1 MDTIRQRSVLQAVL
15 LQTLAEHPEGLS
27 VEDAYD
33 TIDQNFTMPEEWY
46 RQIPA
51 SGGYDELKDLGY
63 DDWRSIPQ
71 EQLIELVSTEPQWQ
85 NEIRWARND
94 LRKLGYLD
102 TSAPRGVW
110 RLTEAGHSASQKVLT
125 EGWSAEEQIIIKSRK
140 PRKATQPEREAP
152 KPAPVPGMGMRSELL
167 AKLELLTQS
176 MPLNDLTTL
185 IEIAR
190 VIRKRSISAE
200 S

>member
-15 LQTLAEHPEGLS
+15 LQTLAEHSEGLS
-27 VEDAYD
+27 IEDAYD
-33 TIDQNFTMPEEWY
+33 TIDQNFTLPEEWY
-46 RQIPA
+46 RQIPE
-51 SGGYDELKDLGY
+51 SGGYDELKELGH
-63 DDWRSIPQ
+63 DDWRTIPQ

-102 TSAPRGVW
+102 MSAPRGVW
-110 RLTEAGHSASQKVLT
+110 RLTDAGRLAAQTVPAD
-125 EGWSAEEQIIIKSRK
+125 GWSAEEQRIIKSRK
-140 PRKATQPEREAP
+140 PQMAPRPKRET
-152 KPAPVPGMGMRSELL
+152 PVPIPTPGTGMRSELL
-167 AKLELLTQS
+167 TKLELLTQS
-176 MPLNDLTTL
+176 MPLKDLQTL

-190 VIRKRSISAE
+190 VIRKRSISVE